1 MEIILSKY
9 TKKTS
14 GRYRDSGEYSG
25 EWFLEDILIPTI
37 NSLSDGEKLILNLN
51 NCQIH
56 PGFLDSVF
64 TNLISKYKYQK
75 FADTFLLEA
84 DDQNII
90 FDIIGIVV
98 GAEFQTFGKVITKI

>member
-1 MEIILSKY
+1 MKITLSKY

-25 EWFLEDILIPTI
+25 EWFLEEVLIPTI
-37 NSLSDGEKLILNLN
+37 NSLSDREKIILNLD

-56 PGFLDSVF
+56 PGFLDAVF
-64 TNLISKYKYQK
+64 SNLISKYKYQK

-84 DDQNII
+84 KDQNII
-90 FDIIGIVV
+90 FDILGIVV